1 MLTVAAVGGL
11 AGLWWFRRDS
21 AQATPVATV
30 TVPASTPATA
40 ASPATRPPPAPVTV
54 TASPVI
60 VTVTPSV
67 PAPPAEVLVTSAGS
81 TPRQN
86 PARVQVMT
94 TSGGKP
100 CVTGAFAGWGSY
112 PGATCTVWQRTAGLL
127 TGRILSKRSIVVA
140 CQADL
145 GTWNPVYTANQT
157 NTWWFWAR
165 SDDGTWDWFPET
177 SISEGT
183 SNQPVNGVA
192 LCVA

>member
-21 AQATPVATV
+21 AQATPAATV
-30 TVPASTPATA
+30 TVPASSPATA
-40 ASPATRPPPAPVTV
+40 ATPATRPTPAPVTV
-54 TASPVI
+54 TASPVT

-67 PAPPAEVLVTSAGS
+67 PAPPAEVLVTSAAS
-81 TPRQN
+81 TPQN
-86 PARVQVMT
+86 PARVQVT
-94 TSGGKP
+94 TASGGKP
-100 CVTGAFAGWGSY
+100 CATGASAGWGSY